1 MSNNVLDIRIQ
12 GQDYQ
17 VTCSPEEVP
26 ALENA
31 VALLSQKMQDLGQKT
46 NSTGQRLAVMTA
58 LNLAH
63 ELLTERSHGAAA
75 TKAAIDETETARRIG
90 AMSTKLESVLVS
102 ANAGRNALSAAVSA
116 IEDLDQ
122 NALF

>member
-17 VTCSPEEVP
+17 VACSPDEVP

-31 VALLSQKMQDLGQKT
+31 VALLSQKMLDLGQKT

-63 ELLTERSHGAAA
+63 ELLTERNHSVIAEK
-75 TKAAIDETETARRIG
+75 TLIDENETARRIG
-90 AMSTKLESVLVS
+90 AMSTKLDS
-102 ANAGRNALSAAVSA
+102 ALINASAGRSALSAAVSA

-122 NALF
+122 DALF